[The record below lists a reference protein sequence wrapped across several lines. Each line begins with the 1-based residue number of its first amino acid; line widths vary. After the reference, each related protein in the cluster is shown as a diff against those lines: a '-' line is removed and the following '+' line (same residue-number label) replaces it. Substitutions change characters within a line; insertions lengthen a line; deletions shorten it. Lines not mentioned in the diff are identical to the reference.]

1 MVMADELTP
10 TEEKV
15 LKWLV
20 KSEFHVVPWSTKDAA
35 KAFKIPEDEMY
46 EVIAALTRKVPQ
58 QIQVFYKDGS
68 VHIAAD

>member
-1 MVMADELTP
+1 MSDALTA

-20 KSEFHVVPWSTKDAA
+20 KSEFHTVPWSTKDAA
-35 KAFKIPEDEMY
+35 KAFKISEDEMY
-46 EVIAALTRKVPQ
+46 EIIAALTRKVPTR
-58 QIQVFYKDGS
+58 IQLFYKDGS